1 MTLQSFSCNRL
12 WHRKNKSMMTSLQDQ
27 AEGETGFY
35 AGEALFQTQIALM
48 TVEKNTTLLL
58 V

>member
-1 MTLQSFSCNRL
+1 
-12 WHRKNKSMMTSLQDQ
+12 MMTSLQDQ